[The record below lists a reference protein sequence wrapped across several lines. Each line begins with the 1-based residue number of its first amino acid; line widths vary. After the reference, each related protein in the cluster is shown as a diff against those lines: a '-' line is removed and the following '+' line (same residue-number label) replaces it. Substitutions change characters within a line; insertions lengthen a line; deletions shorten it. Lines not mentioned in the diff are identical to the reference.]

1 MSMMAVLP
9 GANEGLGSEMV
20 VFARACGRYG
30 VRGQAK
36 RDPALPPPAAWV
48 SQAKAPSPLRFAG
61 ALHKHADMA
70 TFEEVYERRLSPWP
84 SRQPRRLLLTEF
96 PIHGFL

>member
-1 MSMMAVLP
+1 MMAVLP

-48 SQAKAPSPLRFAG
+48 SQAKAPSPLRSAG
-61 ALHKHADMA
+61 ALHKRANLTRFRGA
-70 TFEEVYERRLSPWP
+70 GRERRSGRSLPVGWEEGAV
-84 SRQPRRLLLTEF
+84 Q
-96 PIHGFL
+96 GG